1 MADACNCLQCQA
13 DKMIAAEVE
22 RRAAKIDCTEIV
34 SLAVHLLSAGM
45 AGLTADQ
52 RRVMS
57 LSAGMALAARLKEI
71 DAITAGGIAPT
82 HEPEARVQ

>member
-22 RRAAKIDCTEIV
+22 RRTEKIDCNEIV
-34 SLAVHLLSAGM
+34 SLAVHLLSIGM
-45 AGLTADQ
+45 AGLSAEH
-52 RRVMS
+52 RRAMS
-57 LSAGMALAARLKEI
+57 LTAGMALSARLKEL
-71 DAITAGGIAPT
+71 DALAGGIVPT